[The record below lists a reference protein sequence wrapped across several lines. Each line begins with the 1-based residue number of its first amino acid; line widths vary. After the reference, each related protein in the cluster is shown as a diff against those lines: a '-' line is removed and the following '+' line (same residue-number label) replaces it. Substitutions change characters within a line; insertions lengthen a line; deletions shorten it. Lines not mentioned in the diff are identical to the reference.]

1 MPLPAREKT
10 GRNDRCPCGSGKK
23 FKQCCLNAAP
33 ASQNTPWKRQRDASD
48 RLTGDLLDF
57 ANRKFKQSLQEAWAD
72 FNQLPF
78 SPPYQQNTSERQIF
92 MPYFLFEWDP
102 ERPVRHRRG
111 QSRAGVVVESYLD
124 KSANSLS
131 ELEASILQQATTQPV
146 SFFEVLHAV
155 PGESL
160 AFRDILIGGEVEVI
174 ERSASTL
181 LRPGDIAYAQ
191 IWRLPEVDVLGRLA
205 PIPLPPRNKVE
216 LVQLRAKLRK
226 KIAKQNREL
235 DALDLLRYTDD
246 IRTVYLHIRD
256 ALLRPPV
263 FCNTDGD
270 PILFHTLK
278 FRIGSAQAAFDA
290 LAPLAY
296 GDSREDLLDY
306 AEVSPDGTLLSAE
319 IEWRKQGNQKF
330 KSWDNTI
337 LGRCSIDGRTLV
349 AEVNSK
355 RRAETLRHEIEQR
368 LGLLAVHQSTVTQT
382 AQELAKTQDLQKATA
397 SSHAETS
404 AMAFDPEARE
414 LAKAEMQK
422 MAEGWVHQKSQ
433 PWAGAHRWRRSRTRT
448 DEKSWKL
455 CCWNGS
461 AATKVLQARQSS
473 ASTPTT
479 SAGSS
484 A

>member
-1 MPLPAREKT
+1 MHRYGGSLKWMCWAASRPSPFRPAT
-10 GRNDRCPCGSGKK
+10 
-23 FKQCCLNAAP
+23 
-33 ASQNTPWKRQRDASD
+33 
-48 RLTGDLLDF
+48 
-57 ANRKFKQSLQEAWAD
+57 
-72 FNQLPF
+72 
-78 SPPYQQNTSERQIF
+78 
-92 MPYFLFEWDP
+92 
-102 ERPVRHRRG
+102 
-111 QSRAGVVVESYLD
+111 
-124 KSANSLS
+124 KSNSC
-131 ELEASILQQATTQPV
+131 
-146 SFFEVLHAV
+146 SF
-155 PGESL
+155 
-160 AFRDILIGGEVEVI
+160 
-174 ERSASTL
+174 
-181 LRPGDIAYAQ
+181 
-191 IWRLPEVDVLGRLA
+191 
-205 PIPLPPRNKVE
+205 
-216 LVQLRAKLRK
+216 RAKLRK

-422 MAEGWVHQKSQ
+422 MAEGWVHQKIPALGRRTPLEAVQNPDGREIVEALLLEWERRDQSAPSPAIIGIDTNNIRRLLGLTSPQ
-433 PWAGAHRWRRSRTRT
+433 PH
-448 DEKSWKL
+448 
-455 CCWNGS
+455 S
-461 AATKVLQARQSS
+461 AR
-473 ASTPTT
+473 
-479 SAGSS
+479 
-484 A
+484 